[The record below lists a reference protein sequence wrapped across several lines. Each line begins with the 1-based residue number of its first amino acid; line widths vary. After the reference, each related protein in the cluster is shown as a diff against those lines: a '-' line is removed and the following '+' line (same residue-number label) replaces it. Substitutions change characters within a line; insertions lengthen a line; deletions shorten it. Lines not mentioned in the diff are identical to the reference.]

1 MRLPTGRV
9 TLHRHRRE
17 AAVVTKPW
25 GRLVVHRAD
34 DRQDQE

>member
-17 AAVVTKPW
+17 AAVVIKAW
-25 GRLVVHRAD
+25 GRPVVHRAD
-34 DRQDQE
+34 YRQEQE